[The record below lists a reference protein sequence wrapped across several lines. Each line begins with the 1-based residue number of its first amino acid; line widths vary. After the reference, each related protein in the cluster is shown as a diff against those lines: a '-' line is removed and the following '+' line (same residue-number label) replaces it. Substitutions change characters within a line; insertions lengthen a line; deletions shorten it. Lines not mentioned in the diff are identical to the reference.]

1 MLVDMD
7 VMFVAVSCL
16 STLQFEYIVTVLK
29 NCVCVCVLVVAIP
42 GCGESKEIGVLTVGL
57 SLQSKVDLPSW
68 FLLIMLTPSSV
79 ILQQSACAL
88 VVQGLSLCSTFTLR
102 II

>member
-29 NCVCVCVLVVAIP
+29 ICVCVCVFWLLQFL
-42 GCGESKEIGVLTVGL
+42 GVG
-57 SLQSKVDLPSW
+57 KV
-68 FLLIMLTPSSV
+68 
-79 ILQQSACAL
+79 
-88 VVQGLSLCSTFTLR
+88 R
-102 II
+102 R

>member
-29 NCVCVCVLVVAIP
+29 ICVCVLVVAIP